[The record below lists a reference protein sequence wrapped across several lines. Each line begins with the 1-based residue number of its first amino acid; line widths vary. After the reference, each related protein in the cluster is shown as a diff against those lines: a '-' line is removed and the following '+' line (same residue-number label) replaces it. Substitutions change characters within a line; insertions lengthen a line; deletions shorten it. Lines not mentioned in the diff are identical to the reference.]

1 MTYPPGYEHI
11 YSLCVSLSPTN
22 FSVGSSKLEKKS
34 CVQWKCRTNLYFLFH
49 CVSGLFQKPPPPS
62 FHGVQQHQAPPIYKS
77 INSRF
82 FTHFTGAGI
91 FVFLEPLLLVAT
103 ENSVSYKPY
112 KLYML
117 QLRSAKNYR
126 DLRMHL
132 SLFPQ
137 NRMHLYLFNDGF
149 CVCSLYFTHH
159 SQFGLRQQ
167 NGKKGYYLYWESHTR
182 RLSELCV
189 NRCQILKRIK
199 YVFLTGESSFPL
211 SILCS
216 PL

>member
-1 MTYPPGYEHI
+1 MSFYTHTLSRQFLLLVLPTSLHRDRERAGRVEIHYHKHASIGMTYPPGYEHI

-22 FSVGSSKLEKKS
+22 FSVGTSKLEKKS

-132 SLFPQ
+132 SLFPP
-137 NRMHLYLFNDGF
+137 
-149 CVCSLYFTHH
+149 
-159 SQFGLRQQ
+159 
-167 NGKKGYYLYWESHTR
+167 K
-182 RLSELCV
+182 
-189 NRCQILKRIK
+189 
-199 YVFLTGESSFPL
+199 
-211 SILCS
+211 
-216 PL
+216 

>member
-1 MTYPPGYEHI
+1 M
-11 YSLCVSLSPTN
+11 CLSEPNELFRWN
-22 FSVGSSKLEKKS
+22 FQIGKKS

-117 QLRSAKNYR
+117 QLRGAKNYR

-132 SLFPQ
+132 SLSPRIGCTFIFL
-137 NRMHLYLFNDGF
+137 MMGF
-149 CVCSLYFTHH
+149 VSVLCT
-159 SQFGLRQQ
+159 
-167 NGKKGYYLYWESHTR
+167 SHI
-182 RLSELCV
+182 
-189 NRCQILKRIK
+189 ILN
-199 YVFLTGESSFPL
+199 LG
-211 SILCS
+211 
-216 PL
+216 